1 MPLDELFRFDPAMRS
16 SYASVESDEEAWV
29 EVQRLVSQNYLRDFA
44 TLEECKSFLG
54 GDAPVVSKF
63 GMITKEKVLPNGTT
77 KVKRRLILDS
87 KESGVSAGSA
97 HPQRIVLPDLT
108 DLVRNV
114 VDVTLASCDPPQV
127 AILDFVDAFWNL
139 GLYPSERKYF
149 VGKLRGHYFVFLRLA
164 QGSRTAPL
172 VWCRFAALV
181 ARLAQ
186 SLFRSSELRLH
197 VYVDDP
203 AIVLG
208 GPSRRKGA
216 IWQFSLPPGCHSTC
230 ASRSPRLNSAT
241 KWNGS
246 EHN

>member
-1 MPLDELFRFDPAMRS
+1 M
-16 SYASVESDEEAWV
+16 V
-29 EVQRLVSQNYLRDFA
+29 
-44 TLEECKSFLG
+44 
-54 GDAPVVSKF
+54 
-63 GMITKEKVLPNGTT
+63 TKEKVLPNGTT

-208 GPSRRKGA
+208 GALRVAKAPSGNSPCHLAVTQPAPRVPQCSIRSQSGVDR
-216 IWQFSLPPGCHSTC
+216 STTNCLPTGSPGIRTC
-230 ASRSPRLNSAT
+230 
-241 KWNGS
+241 GQGC
-246 EHN
+246 